1 MSSSLST
8 FRFDEKLTETLE
20 KLKESTSATTKS
32 EVVRRAIALLKTVQD
47 ASEKGDKIILRR
59 DGKDGEVES
68 EREIIIG

>member
-20 KLKESTSATTKS
+20 ELKESTSATTKS

-47 ASEKGDKIILRR
+47 ASEAGDKIILRR
-59 DGKDGEVES
+59 EGEDGGVES